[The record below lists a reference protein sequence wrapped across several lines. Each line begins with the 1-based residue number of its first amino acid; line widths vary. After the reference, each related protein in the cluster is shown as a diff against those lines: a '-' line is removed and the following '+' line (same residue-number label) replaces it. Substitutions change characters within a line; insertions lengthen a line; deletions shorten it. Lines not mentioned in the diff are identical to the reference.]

1 MVASGAIIQ
10 QISEMQGPGR
20 AGQDQGQHAFEALEA
35 ETANQRIHRDSTELP
50 LHT

>member
-35 ETANQRIHRDSTELP
+35 ANQRIHRDSTELP